1 MADDEI
7 DVLIEDEPVV
17 VDPDAIGHPVLP
29 KPAEAKPAA
38 VTKPEDGIAVLQ
50 KQLADSKA
58 ESAANAARAAQADQA
73 AVAAKTEAHQTNQ
86 QLVENAIASAKQ
98 VIEATEVQIADAYAS
113 QDFTTVAKL
122 QTVIARKAAEQL
134 TLENG
139 LAQMKA
145 APKPQPTQTLDPV
158 EAFASSLTAPA
169 AAWIRSRPEYVR
181 DPRLNAQLI
190 AAHNLA
196 VARGSR
202 LDSPEYF
209 AQVEASLGI
218 TGAVAQAATDTGALS
233 DTALAAGGRGS
244 TTTAPPAIPA
254 RNGGPAPRTVRLTAD
269 QVEAA
274 AASGMTTQE
283 YARELERLK
292 AEGRIGTIQ

>member
-1 MADDEI
+1 MADDLE
-7 DVLIEDEPVV
+7 VLIEDAPVTI
-17 VDPDAIGHPVLP
+17 DPNEIGDPVLP
-29 KPAEAKPAA
+29 KPAETKPAA
-38 VTKPEDGIAVLQ
+38 VTKPEDGIAALQ

-58 ESAANAARAAQADQA
+58 EAAASAARAVQADQA
-73 AVAAKTEAHQTNQ
+73 VVAAKTEVHQTNQ

-98 VIEATEVQIADAYAS
+98 VIEATEAQIADAYAA
-113 QDFTTVAKL
+113 QDFTAVAKL

-169 AAWIRSRPEYVR
+169 AAWIRARPEYVR

-196 VARGSR
+196 VARGAR

-209 AQVEASLGI
+209 AQVEGSLGI
-218 TGAVAQAATDTGALS
+218 TAPVTGAEVIPALS
-233 DTALAAGGRGS
+233 ETATVAGGRTS
-244 TTTAPPAIPA
+244 TSTPPPAIPA
-254 RNGGPAPRTVRLTAD
+254 RNNGPAARTVRLTAD

-274 AASGMTTQE
+274 RDSGMTPQE
-283 YARELERLK
+283 YARELERLRS
-292 AEGRIGTIQ
+292 EGRIGTIQ